1 MIKVIFGLSFA
12 LFTFLFVCLFLL
24 VQNLSEE
31 EGSKWRPL
39 QRFRQGDEGRL
50 GEGYGTSK
58 TWGEK
63 NEKSL
68 VLTYFIELP
77 ELLLKSLSFS
87 ILC

>member
-39 QRFRQGDEGRL
+39 QRFQQGDERRL
-50 GEGYGTSK
+50 GAGYGTSK
-58 TWGEK
+58 T
-63 NEKSL
+63 
-68 VLTYFIELP
+68 
-77 ELLLKSLSFS
+77 
-87 ILC
+87 